1 MIQFK
6 LCQQKSHD
14 HVISQ
19 PRLSFIQQNGVPK
32 TMIDILD
39 HRHKVAPLSIGGV
52 GTRKSGGGRPQPGGR
67 LLNRRQTQDQAG
79 LGQLG
84 NRNVGDIGDLLVTRP
99 IQRVQSAQANSPTQN
114 PFDSDAHEL
123 PELIN
128 PLPLINFRMRNM
140 RF

>member
-1 MIQFK
+1 MGENEKNISACPVDHQEIS
-6 LCQQKSHD
+6 LRQKPPQRS
-14 HVISQ
+14 
-19 PRLSFIQQNGVPK
+19 K

-39 HRHKVAPLSIGGV
+39 HRHKVAPLSIGGI
-52 GTRKSGGGRPQPGGR
+52 GKPGGGRAQPGGR
-67 LLNRRQTQDQAG
+67 LLNRRQIKDQAG
-79 LGQLG
+79 LGRQT
-84 NRNVGDIGDLLVTRP
+84 NVGDIGDLLVTRP

-128 PLPLINFRMRNM
+128 PLPIINFRMRNM

>member
-1 MIQFK
+1 
-6 LCQQKSHD
+6 
-14 HVISQ
+14 
-19 PRLSFIQQNGVPK
+19 
-32 TMIDILD
+32 MIDILD

-52 GTRKSGGGRPQPGGR
+52 GTRKSGGRRPQPGGR